1 MKPLAVQTAVFDVLS
16 GDATLVAM
24 LSDAYDV
31 GIVPIFDAI
40 PQPGDSEDDADFP
53 YISFGTDFT
62 SPMDT
67 KGDNGGNA
75 LLQINVWTRSPGF
88 AETKTIAQ
96 RVYDLLQKQ
105 SLTISGATHIA
116 TRVESV
122 DYARDPDGLTRR
134 ALMQF
139 RVTYFNI

>member
-1 MKPLAVQTAVFDVLS
+1 MKPLAVQTAVFDTLS
-16 GDATLVAM
+16 GDATLLGM
-24 LSDAYDV
+24 LSSAYTG
-31 GIVPIFDAI
+31 GIVPIFDAV
-40 PQPGDSEDDADFP
+40 PQSDDDEDDSYYPF
-53 YISFGTDFT
+53 ISFGADFT
-62 SPMDT
+62 TPMDT
-67 KGDNGGNA
+67 KGDNGGNE

-96 RVYDLLQKQ
+96 RVYDLLQKG

-139 RVTYFNI
+139 RVTYFNT